1 MTISTQDYPFA
12 KEFITDAEGRICK
25 VVLDL
30 DAYQK
35 LLEALEDEGLYI
47 AMQEVKNE
55 TPLSLAEALLELD
68 KNED

>member
-1 MTISTQDYPFA
+1 MSISTQDDPFV

-30 DAYQK
+30 DTYQK
-35 LLEALEDEGLYI
+35 LLEALEDKGLHF

-68 KNED
+68 QHED